1 MGCMHIRGHCKF
13 HLESGYGARSAG
25 RVKSTHAA
33 LLAPIFLMGNLQAA
47 EPVRENLLHY
57 TAPAKRWTEA
67 LPVGNGRLGA
77 MVFGDA
83 RAEKLSLNEA
93 TFWTGGPKDCNN
105 PAAREVLPKVR
116 AAVAAGNYK
125 EAEALCKKMQG
136 PYNQS
141 YLPLGE
147 LKISFPGNGEITE
160 YTRDLDL
167 DRSVTTVRY
176 RDGDAVFTREV
187 FSSFPDQ
194 VIIVRLTC
202 DKPGKISFNAALT
215 SQVRFNTEPA
225 GNDTLVLHGKAPAH
239 AEPSYVKKPDPIRY
253 EDGPQGEG
261 MTADVRVKAITTGG
275 TSACDG
281 KNLTVSAADSVTLLL
296 SSGTSFNGYD
306 KSPGREGRDA
316 TAESIR
322 PLKAAQA
329 LSYQELLARHTTDYQ
344 KLYRRVAL
352 DLGYSD
358 GVENLTMDARLVRQA
373 KGESDPGLSALLFNY
388 GRYLLIS
395 SSRPGGQPANL
406 QGIWN
411 ESMRPPWSS
420 NWTININ
427 TQMNYWP
434 AEVTNLSECH
444 QPLLSFIEELAV
456 NGRKTAEVNYGAKG
470 WVSHHN
476 ADLWRQSAPVG
487 NYGDGDPMWA
497 NWSMSSAWLS
507 QHLWEH
513 YAFTGDRDFL
523 KNRAWPVMKGAA
535 EFYLDWLVDDGK
547 GRLVTSPSTSPE
559 NAFTGPDGKKGT
571 VSMASTMDMSI
582 IWDLFTNCIDAGK
595 ILGTDPG
602 FVAKL
607 DATRAKLYP
616 LKIGSRGQLQE
627 WFEDFMEQDV
637 HHRHVSHLFGL
648 HPGKQITPETPEFF
662 NAARRS
668 LEIRGDDGTGWSLA
682 WKINFWARFRDG
694 NHALILIKNL
704 ERPVGEFDGV
714 RYSGGGGVYPN
725 LFDAHPPF
733 QIDGNFGFTAGVAEM
748 LLQSHLGEIHLLPA
762 LPSAWPA
769 GSVTGLRA
777 RGGFEVDISWEAGKV
792 KSAVIRSV
800 TGTNCKVRIGGKVV
814 DLTMKA
820 GESRT
825 L

>member
-1 MGCMHIRGHCKF
+1 MGCMDNRGHCEF
-13 HLESGYGARSAG
+13 HLESERSARSADW
-25 RVKSTHAA
+25 VKSTYAV
-33 LLAPIFLMGNLQAA
+33 LFAPLFLIGILQAA
-47 EPVRENLLHY
+47 ENTLHY
-57 TAPAKRWTEA
+57 TEPAKRWTEA
-67 LPVGNGRLGA
+67 LPVGNGRLGV

-93 TFWTGGPKDCNN
+93 TFWSGGPKDFNN

-116 AAVAAGNYK
+116 EAVAAGNYK

-147 LKISFPGNGEITE
+147 LKISFPGDGVVTE

-167 DRSVTTVRY
+167 DRAVTTVRY
-176 RDGDAVFTREV
+176 RVGDAVFTREV

-194 VIIVRLTC
+194 VIVVRISC
-202 DKPGKISFNAALT
+202 DKPGKISFSAALT
-215 SQVRFNTEPA
+215 SQVHFTTEPA
-225 GNDTLVLHGKAPAH
+225 GTDTLVLRGKAPAH
-239 AEPSYVKKPDPIRY
+239 AEPSYVKKDDPIRY

-261 MTADVRVKAITTGG
+261 MTADVRVKALTTGG

-281 KNLTVSAADSVTLLL
+281 KNLTINAADSVTLLL
-296 SSGTSFNGYD
+296 SAGTSFNGYD

-316 TAESIR
+316 TTESIR

-329 LSYQELLARHTTDYQ
+329 HSYEELLARHLADYQ
-344 KLYRRVAL
+344 KLYRRVSL
-352 DLGYSD
+352 DLGHSS
-358 GVENLTMDARLVRQA
+358 GAENLTTDARLVRQA
-373 KGESDPGLSALLFNY
+373 RGEPDPGLSALLFNY

-395 SSRPGGQPANL
+395 CSRPGGQPANL

-411 ESMRPPWSS
+411 ESLRPPWSS

-444 QPLLSFIEELAV
+444 EPLFDLIDGLAV
-456 NGRKTAEVNYGAKG
+456 NGRKTAEVNYGAHG

-476 ADLWRQSAPVG
+476 ADLWRQTAPVG

-497 NWSMSSAWLS
+497 NWCMSSAWLS

-523 KNRAWPVMKGAA
+523 KNRAWPLMKGAA
-535 EFYLDWLVDDGK
+535 EFYLDWLIDDGK
-547 GRLVTSPSTSPE
+547 GHLVTSPSTSPE
-559 NAFTGPDGKKGT
+559 NSFTGPDGKKGS
-571 VSMASTMDMSI
+571 VSMASTMDMEI
-582 IWDLFTNCIDAGK
+582 IWDLFTNCIATGK
-595 ILGTDPG
+595 ILGSNPE

-607 DATRAKLYP
+607 EAARAKLYP
-616 LKIGSRGQLQE
+616 LKIGARGQLQE
-627 WFEDFMEQDV
+627 WFADFMETDV
-637 HHRHVSHLFGL
+637 HHRHTSHLFGV
-648 HPGKQITPETPEFF
+648 HPGKQITPETPELFA
-662 NAARRS
+662 AARRS

-694 NHALILIKNL
+694 DHALILIKNL

-748 LLQSHLGEIHLLPA
+748 LVQSHLGEIHLLPA
-762 LPSAWPA
+762 LPSAWPD
-769 GSVTGLRA
+769 GSVSGLRA
-777 RGGFEVDISWEAGKV
+777 RGGFEVDIKWEGGKV
-792 KSAVIRSV
+792 KSAVIRSI
-800 TGTNCKVRIGGKVV
+800 TGTNCKVRIGEKVI
-814 DLTMKA
+814 DLTIKP

>member
-1 MGCMHIRGHCKF
+1 MHIRGHCKF

>member
-1 MGCMHIRGHCKF
+1 
-13 HLESGYGARSAG
+13 
-25 RVKSTHAA
+25 
-33 LLAPIFLMGNLQAA
+33 
-47 EPVRENLLHY
+47 
-57 TAPAKRWTEA
+57 
-67 LPVGNGRLGA
+67 
-77 MVFGDA
+77 
-83 RAEKLSLNEA
+83 
-93 TFWTGGPKDCNN
+93 
-105 PAAREVLPKVR
+105 
-116 AAVAAGNYK
+116 
-125 EAEALCKKMQG
+125 LCKKMQG

>member
-1 MGCMHIRGHCKF
+1 MKPTR
-13 HLESGYGARSAG
+13 
-25 RVKSTHAA
+25 AA
-33 LLAPIFLMGNLQAA
+33 LLTPLFLIGNLQAA
-47 EPVRENLLHY
+47 ENSLHY
-57 TAPAKRWTEA
+57 TEPAKRWTEA

-77 MVFGDA
+77 MVFGDV

-116 AAVAAGNYK
+116 EAVAAGNYK

-147 LKISFPGNGEITE
+147 LKITFPGNGAVTD
-160 YTRDLDL
+160 YSRDLDL
-167 DRSVTTVRY
+167 DRAVTTVRY

-194 VIIVRLTC
+194 VIVVRLTC
-202 DKPGKISFNAALT
+202 DKPGKISFSAALG
-215 SQVRFNTEPA
+215 SQVHFTTESVGA
-225 GNDTLVLHGKAPAH
+225 DTLVLHGKAPAH
-239 AEPSYVKKPDPIRY
+239 AEPSYVKKDDPIRY

-261 MTADVRVKAITTGG
+261 MTADVRLKALMAGG

-281 KNLTVSAADSVTLLL
+281 KNLIVSAADSVTLLL
-296 SSGTSFNGYD
+296 SAGTSFNGYD
-306 KSPGREGRDA
+306 KSPGREGRDP
-316 TAESIR
+316 TAESAR

-329 LSYQELLARHTTDYQ
+329 RSYQELLTRHVADYQ
-344 KLYRRVAL
+344 KFYRRVAL
-352 DLGYSD
+352 DLGHST
-358 GVENLTMDARLVRQA
+358 GAENLTTDARLVRQA
-373 KGESDPGLSALLFNY
+373 KGEPDPGLSALLFNY

-395 SSRPGGQPANL
+395 CSRPGGQPANL

-411 ESMRPPWSS
+411 ESLRPPWSS

-444 QPLLSFIEELAV
+444 EPLFDLIDGLAV
-456 NGRKTAEVNYGAKG
+456 NGRKTAEVNYGAHG

-497 NWSMSSAWLS
+497 NWCMSSAWLS

-523 KNRAWPVMKGAA
+523 KNRAWPIMKGAA
-535 EFYLDWLVDDGK
+535 EFYLDWLIEDGK
-547 GRLVTSPSTSPE
+547 GHLVTSPSTSPE

-571 VSMASTMDMSI
+571 VSMASTMDMEI
-582 IWDLFTNCIDAGK
+582 IWDLFTNCIATGK
-595 ILGTDPG
+595 ILGTDPE
-602 FVAKL
+602 FIEKL
-607 DATRAKLYP
+607 EATRAKLYP
-616 LKIGSRGQLQE
+616 LKIGARGQLQE

-637 HHRHVSHLFGL
+637 HHRHTSHLFGI
-648 HPGKQITPETPEFF
+648 HPGKQITPETPELF

-694 NHALILIKNL
+694 DHALILIKNL

-748 LLQSHLGEIHLLPA
+748 LVQSHLGEIHLLPA
-762 LPSAWPA
+762 LPSAWPE

-777 RGGFEVDISWEAGKV
+777 RGGFEVDVQWQGGKV
-792 KSAVIRSV
+792 KSTVIRSI
-800 TGTNCKVRIGGKVV
+800 TGTSCKVRVGDKVI
-814 DLTMKA
+814 DLTMKP